1 MSNEKNKLTDTID
14 TKIIDGFYA
23 GSLLVSTPD
32 ILDPRFNRSV
42 IYLISHNDK
51 GAMGFIINKPIEN
64 INLSDIIRVNESKKN
79 IDTNKNI
86 NTNKNNIVLFGGP
99 VEYKRGFLL
108 HSKEYQIKNTT
119 LKINEHFSLT
129 NDTKAISD
137 VYKGKGP
144 VSSLFMLGY
153 AGWSPGQLEKEIM
166 EDSWLVANADPELVF
181 NNSFSNKYNLSLE
194 VLGIENAFFS
204 SSSGKA

>member
-1 MSNEKNKLTDTID
+1 MSKEKNKLTDIID
-14 TKIIDGFYA
+14 TKIIHGFYA

-32 ILDPRFNRSV
+32 ILDPRFIRSV
-42 IYLISHNDK
+42 IYLISHNET
-51 GAMGFIINKPIEN
+51 GAMGFIINKPIED
-64 INLSDIIRVNESKKN
+64 IYLSDIIKVNGPKKN
-79 IDTNKNI
+79 IDTSKSD
-86 NTNKNNIVLFGGP
+86 KVLFGGP
-99 VEYKRGFLL
+99 VEYKSGFLL
-108 HSKEYQIKNTT
+108 HSSEYEIKNTT
-119 LKINEHFSLT
+119 LKINKHFCLT
-129 NDTKAISD
+129 NDTKAIYD
-137 VYKGKGP
+137 IYRGKGP

-181 NNSFSNKYNLSLE
+181 NNSFSEKYNLSLE

>member
-1 MSNEKNKLTDTID
+1 MSKEKSKLTDTID

-42 IYLISHNDK
+42 IYLISHNEK
-51 GAMGFIINKPIEN
+51 GAMGFIINKPIED
-64 INLSDIIRVNESKKN
+64 ICLSDIMRLDGSKKN
-79 IDTNKNI
+79 IDTNKN
-86 NTNKNNIVLFGGP
+86 NTVLFGGP
-99 VEYKRGFLL
+99 VEYKSGFLL

-137 VYKGKGP
+137 IYKGKGP

-166 EDSWLVANADPELVF
+166 EDSWLVAKADPELVF
-181 NNSFSNKYNLSLE
+181 NSSFSDKYNLSLE

-204 SSSGKA
+204 SSSGKV

>member
-1 MSNEKNKLTDTID
+1 MSKEKSKLTDTID

-51 GAMGFIINKPIEN
+51 GAMGFIINKPIEG
-64 INLSDIIRVNESKKN
+64 IYLSDIIKVNGSQKK
-79 IDTNKNI
+79 ID
-86 NTNKNNIVLFGGP
+86 TNKNNIVLFGCP
-99 VEYKRGFLL
+99 VEYKNGFLL

-119 LKINEHFSLT
+119 IIINEHFSLT

-166 EDSWLVANADPELVF
+166 EDSWLVTNADPELVF
-181 NNSFSNKYNLSLE
+181 NNSFSDKYNLSLE

>member
-1 MSNEKNKLTDTID
+1 MSESKILSDNADR
-14 TKIIDGFYA
+14 KIINGFFK

-32 ILDPRFNRSV
+32 ILDPRFSRSV

-51 GAMGFIINKPIEN
+51 GAMGFIINKPIEG
-64 INLSDIIRVNESKKN
+64 IYLSDIVRVNRSQKK
-79 IDTNKNI
+79 IDADK
-86 NTNKNNIVLFGGP
+86 KNIVLFGGP
-99 VEYKRGFLL
+99 VEYKNGFLL

-119 LKINEHFSLT
+119 LIINENFSLT

-166 EDSWLVANADPELVF
+166 EDSWLVAKADPELVF
-181 NNSFSNKYNLSLE
+181 NNSFSDKYNLSLE